1 MAKHLQQKNL
11 RDTVK
16 QHLKSR
22 KMFYC
27 FVGISIVVL
36 GWLLSVYL
44 VCRFPMSQASVTTMF
59 NGLIS
64 FIAGIVSIGCG
75 THTFMDWSSRN
86 SSNSDVENITST
98 IVSKM
103 QPKDFQV
110 PYDELYSK

>member
-1 MAKHLQQKNL
+1 MDKHLVPKTL
-11 RDTVK
+11 KGVIK
-16 QHLKSR
+16 EHLKSR

-27 FVGISIVVL
+27 FIGIFIVVI
-36 GWLLSVYL
+36 GWLLSIYL
-44 VCRFPMSQASVTTMF
+44 VCKFPMSQASITTMY

-86 SSNSDVENITST
+86 SSNSDVVNITKT
-98 IVSKM
+98 VFSKM

-110 PYDELYSK
+110 PYSELYP